1 MIIQSLTM
9 HVPWKRNTARLEDQV
24 AIEPPAEK
32 IGRRQSLRGFLIYLG
47 PALMVSIAYMDPG
60 NYGTD
65 LSAGAGFKYDL
76 IWAVWLAS
84 AMAMILQY
92 LSGKLGVATG
102 KSLPEMVKTSLRRKE
117 LIIPYWLAAEAAA
130 AATDLA
136 EYLGTVI
143 ALNLLFDV
151 PLIYAAIFGALDV
164 ILIMTLMT
172 RKYHAIEQMFLLLV
186 SVLVFGFLYQLV
198 AVKPSLS
205 QIAVHSVTVG
215 SLGSDA
221 LLLVVGIIGATV
233 MPHALFVHSWLAKNK
248 MDLTGRRIPGA
259 KEGDNQFSREERHR
273 TLNFHR
279 WETVL
284 MLTIAGVVNVGI
296 LLVAIPFF
304 PDAGITIQ
312 QFVVDLEQHYS
323 YVVGVVFLLTLLASG
338 ISSSTLGTI
347 AGQVIMEGLIG
358 KRWNIWARRIVTRC
372 VNVFPTTIAVLLGLN
387 PLNLL
392 IYSQVILSLM
402 IPLPMIPIV
411 YYTSKRKF
419 MGEFVNTHAT
429 TVVALFTVGLI
440 LTFNTYL
447 ILTSI

>member
-1 MIIQSLTM
+1 
-9 HVPWKRNTARLEDQV
+9 
-24 AIEPPAEK
+24 
-32 IGRRQSLRGFLIYLG
+32 
-47 PALMVSIAYMDPG
+47 
-60 NYGTD
+60 
-65 LSAGAGFKYDL
+65 
-76 IWAVWLAS
+76 
-84 AMAMILQY
+84 
-92 LSGKLGVATG
+92 
-102 KSLPEMVKTSLRRKE
+102 
-117 LIIPYWLAAEAAA
+117 
-130 AATDLA
+130 
-136 EYLGTVI
+136 
-143 ALNLLFDV
+143 
-151 PLIYAAIFGALDV
+151 
-164 ILIMTLMT
+164 
-172 RKYHAIEQMFLLLV
+172 
-186 SVLVFGFLYQLV
+186 
-198 AVKPSLS
+198 
-205 QIAVHSVTVG
+205 
-215 SLGSDA
+215 
-221 LLLVVGIIGATV
+221 
-233 MPHALFVHSWLAKNK
+233 

-259 KEGDNQFSREERHR
+259 KAGDNQFSREERHR

-429 TVVALFTVGLI
+429 TVVALVTVGLI

>member
-1 MIIQSLTM
+1 M
-9 HVPWKRNTARLEDQV
+9 HAPWKRNTRRLEDQV
-24 AIEPPAEK
+24 AMEPPAEK
-32 IGRRQSLRGFLIYLG
+32 IGRRQSLRGFLVYLG

-102 KSLPEMVKTSLRRKE
+102 RSLPEMVKTSLRRKE

-205 QIAVHSVTVG
+205 QIAVHSVTIG
-215 SLGSDA
+215 SLGSNA
-221 LLLVVGIIGATV
+221 LLRSG
-233 MPHALFVHSWLAKNK
+233 SS
-248 MDLTGRRIPGA
+248 GRRSCPTPSSYTPGSPRTRWT
-259 KEGDNQFSREERHR
+259 SREEGYQARR
-273 TLNFHR
+273 
-279 WETVL
+279 
-284 MLTIAGVVNVGI
+284 
-296 LLVAIPFF
+296 
-304 PDAGITIQ
+304 
-312 QFVVDLEQHYS
+312 LEI
-323 YVVGVVFLLTLLASG
+323 
-338 ISSSTLGTI
+338 ISSLG
-347 AGQVIMEGLIG
+347 
-358 KRWNIWARRIVTRC
+358 RRGTGR
-372 VNVFPTTIAVLLGLN
+372 
-387 PLNLL
+387 
-392 IYSQVILSLM
+392 
-402 IPLPMIPIV
+402 
-411 YYTSKRKF
+411 
-419 MGEFVNTHAT
+419 
-429 TVVALFTVGLI
+429 
-440 LTFNTYL
+440 
-447 ILTSI
+447 